1 MLLGF
6 VQLDF
11 THAVGPD
18 AGSYVVAPDVAGGRP
33 RPVGE
38 ELPGQAPVIAQWLGD
53 RPTAS
58 TDVLV
63 VGVDADEPASA
74 GFSRRRRQGRRAAHP
89 VQRGAVPITVV
100 THVRATAP
108 FMDAG
113 SAQVALARWRT
124 DKVEQ
129 DRLVQSALVVINRAV
144 HAHRVATGD
153 PYTIEVTHED
163 AQAIRVGYGTGD
175 ELRRREWTDAYTLDG
190 RRPRLGAGA
199 RDSVPVH
206 VAGVLGGGTRL
217 LDSEDLLLRA
227 LLDRAHGRVRPA
239 ALQVCAA
246 LELLLAELRE
256 RGRVEAETALAVQT
270 AAGERLRQ
278 AALDGRLD
286 AVVLL
291 LDPLVAAV
299 EQALSVGREGA
310 T

>member
-18 AGSYVVAPDVAGGRP
+18 AGSYVVTPDIAGAVPG
-33 RPVGE
+33 PVGD

-63 VGVDADEPASA
+63 VGVDADETVSA
-74 GFSRRRRQGRRAAHP
+74 GFSRRRRPGRKAADLARRP
-89 VQRGAVPITVV
+89 TVPITVM
-100 THVRATAP
+100 THVRATAA
-108 FMDAG
+108 FADAG
-113 SAQVALARWRT
+113 AAQAALARWRT
-124 DKVEQ
+124 DREEQ
-129 DRLVQSALVVINRAV
+129 HRLVQSALIVINLAV

-175 ELRRREWTDAYTLDG
+175 ELRRGEWTEAFTLA
-190 RRPRLGAGA
+190 RRQARQGADP
-199 RDSVPVH
+199 RDSVPVQ
-206 VAGVLGGGTRL
+206 VASVLGGGTRL

-227 LLDRAHGRVRPA
+227 LLDRAHSRVRPA
-239 ALQVCAA
+239 AMQVCAA
-246 LELLLAELRE
+246 LELLVAELHE
-256 RGRVEAETALAVQT
+256 RGRADAGTALAVHT
-270 AAGERLRQ
+270 ATGQRLRQ

-286 AVVLL
+286 VVALL
-291 LDPLVAAV
+291 LDPLVAVV
-299 EQALSVGREGA
+299 EQALSIGREGA
-310 T
+310 A